1 MTARGDEDLANLIER
16 EQRGFR
22 GILYAGLVT
31 LLIMGL
37 MSAALGV
44 YLYVVSQSLAET
56 TQRLQRNAFDTR
68 RSVAAQNSRIATQE
82 RAIRRAYDEI
92 RRSGAD
98 AEVPPTPANIAMAR
112 EAASKYLLL
121 GQAATLADQ
130 RALEQFGARD
140 IPAIP
145 RAERALFAGVSA
157 LIEYEVR
164 GETIPTS
171 GEALTPSLDRALMH
185 FEIARGDAALAATAN
200 AGLARVRFEDAS
212 AERRSYSPE
221 LCARV
226 FEAVDASVQQG
237 QLSPQP
243 LYWRAQCERKLGRT
257 SEALGSYARALRE
270 SATAA
275 ASNGGR
281 DETETTLAMNAFHGV
296 GTTLISGANIPDD
309 APGMREALDIAAQA
323 CPSPEAGQG
332 SARMAL
338 AVSCL
343 HEAMRLRRLLG
354 QSPNQVSGT
363 GENVSFAYLR
373 DGDFDAAYQN
383 AANVEQ
389 TGVFAWNE
397 VVRALSARHAR
408 FDRRAARRA
417 AVADARRNVSMFGVA
432 QFNVCEL
439 QQLMN
444 PDVFAEA
451 LEIIAETHPD
461 EANVGCAVRP

>member
-1 MTARGDEDLANLIER
+1 MTTRGDEDLAILIER

-56 TQRLQRNAFDTR
+56 TDRLQRNAFDTR
-68 RSVAAQNSRIATQE
+68 RSVAAQNTRIATQE

-92 RRSGAD
+92 RRAGAG
-98 AEVPPTPANIAMAR
+98 AEVAPTPVNIAAAR

-121 GQAATLADQ
+121 GQAASLADQ

-140 IPAIP
+140 IPAITAP
-145 RAERALFAGVSA
+145 ERALFAGVAA

-164 GETIPTS
+164 GETIPTT
-171 GEALTPSLDRALMH
+171 GEALTPTLDRALSN
-185 FEIARGDAALAATAN
+185 FEIARGDATLAPIAS
-200 AGLARVRFEDAS
+200 AGVARIRFEDAS

-257 SEALGSYARALRE
+257 SEALASYSRALRE
-270 SATAA
+270 SASAA

-281 DETETTLAMNAFHGV
+281 DETETMLAMNAFHGV
-296 GTTLISGANIPDD
+296 GTTLISGAAIPDD
-309 APGMREALDIAAQA
+309 APGMREALAIAAQA
-323 CPSPEAGQG
+323 CPPPEQGQG
-332 SARMAL
+332 SPRMAL

-343 HEAMRLRRLLG
+343 HEAIRLRRLLG
-354 QSPNQVSGT
+354 QPPNQVSGT

-373 DGDFDAAYQN
+373 DGDFEAAYQN
-383 AANVEQ
+383 AARVEQ
-389 TGVFAWNE
+389 TGLFAWNE
-397 VVRALSARHAR
+397 VVRAVTARHAA
-408 FDRRAARRA
+408 FDRPSARRA
-417 AVADARRNVSMFGVA
+417 AVADARRNVAMFGVA

-444 PDVFAEA
+444 ADVYAQA
-451 LEIIAETHPD
+451 LEIIAETHPN
-461 EANVGCAVRP
+461 ERNVACPAQP